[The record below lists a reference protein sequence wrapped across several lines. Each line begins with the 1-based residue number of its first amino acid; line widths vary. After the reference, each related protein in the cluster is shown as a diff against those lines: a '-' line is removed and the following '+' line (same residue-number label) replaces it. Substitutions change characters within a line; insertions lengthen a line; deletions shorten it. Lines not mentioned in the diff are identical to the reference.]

1 MGAPKVL
8 EVLQLFTAKEPRWR
22 VERIADWLGVSQST
36 AYRCVR
42 ELVRAGFLEP
52 VSGGTYVLGPA
63 FIEFDL
69 RLRTSDP
76 LLKVAVPRMK
86 RLGETAGATASVVL
100 CRYYRDRVMFVHI
113 ECGADAPLG
122 SYERG
127 QPISLFSRSPTSR
140 AVLRALSDRVLRRLY
155 RQHAEEIADAGL
167 GSTPQQFRA
176 AIKALRSTPWVQGR
190 SLIVPGRVAVAAPV
204 IADGAVLGSLVISL
218 PEHATPVQMMA
229 LGERVARDAAA
240 IGETLGQDPAE
251 APRLLGR
258 RAAAPTRAQIPIQ

>member
-22 VERIADWLGVSQST
+22 VERIADWIGVSQST

-52 VSGGTYVLGPA
+52 ISGGAYVLGPA

-69 RLRTSDP
+69 RLRMSDP
-76 LLKVAVPRMK
+76 LLKAAGPRMK
-86 RLGETAGATASVVL
+86 RLAEAAGATASVVL

-113 ECGADAPLG
+113 ECGPDAPLG

-140 AVLRALSDRVLRRLY
+140 AILGALSDRVLRRLY
-155 RQHAEEIADAGL
+155 AQHGDEIADAGL
-167 GSTPQQFRA
+167 GATTQQFRA
-176 AIKALRSTPWVQGR
+176 AIKALRSGGWVQGR
-190 SLIVPGRVAVAAPV
+190 SLIVPGRIAVAAPIV
-204 IADGAVLGSLVISL
+204 AESAVLGSLVVSL
-218 PEHATPVQMMA
+218 PEHATVAAMTEA
-229 LGERVARDAAA
+229 GERVAREAGA
-240 IGETLGQDPAE
+240 IGEALGHDSSE
-251 APRLLGR
+251 ASRLLGR
-258 RAAAPTRAQIPIQ
+258 RAATPTRAQLPIA